1 MMASLLHV
9 PPVQRY
15 LAEKFLLRAPD
26 QGRCLAL
33 TFDDGPS
40 PRNTPAL
47 LDLLA
52 RKGIRATFFVLGK
65 RLRHFGDIARRAHA
79 EGHELAN
86 HSFHHVPLPLVP
98 ERVIRKEVLE
108 TEKLITAI
116 TGTKP
121 RFFRPPMGWF
131 SHRSLDVL
139 VELGYEPVIGNIHP
153 QDSSQPAVDVILARI
168 RRQLVDGSIVI
179 LHDGG
184 WRAHVDRSRTLETV
198 DRLTDELGAAGY
210 RFVTVGEL
218 APLDA
223 TRPADSASPPH
234 HSGS

>member
-15 LAEKFLLRAPD
+15 LAEKFLLRAPE
-26 QGRCLAL
+26 QGRCIAL

-40 PRNTPAL
+40 PRNTPVL

-52 RKGIRATFFVLGK
+52 RKGIRATFFVMGK
-65 RLRHFGDIARRAHA
+65 RLLHFADIARRAHA

-86 HSFHHVPLPLVP
+86 HSFHHLPLPLIP
-98 ERVIRKEVLE
+98 ERVMRKEVLE

-153 QDSSQPAVDVILARI
+153 QDSSQPSVEVILSRI

-184 WRAHVDRSRTLETV
+184 WRANVDRSRTLETV
-198 DRLTDELGAAGY
+198 DRLTDELGGEGY

-218 APLDA
+218 VPLDA

-234 HSGS
+234 RSDS